1 MERIKFICS
10 SKMIKLNLCK
20 IDSYQK
26 IKAMYA
32 PVRLCVLHGMC
43 CELKVI
49 IRDVRNQQK
58 ILVFFSL
65 FFKNWIAFLF
75 VIKVRRKEIKK

>member
-10 SKMIKLNLCK
+10 SKIKLNLCK

-32 PVRLCVLHGMC
+32 PVRLSVYMECVA
-43 CELKVI
+43 
-49 IRDVRNQQK
+49 N
-58 ILVFFSL
+58 
-65 FFKNWIAFLF
+65 
-75 VIKVRRKEIKK
+75 

>member
-1 MERIKFICS
+1 
-10 SKMIKLNLCK
+10 MIKLNLCK

-32 PVRLCVLHGMC
+32 PVRLSALHGMC
-43 CELKVI
+43 CELKVT

-58 ILVFFSL
+58 ILVFF
-65 FFKNWIAFLF
+65 FFVLQKLDCVPLRNRG
-75 VIKVRRKEIKK
+75 KKERN